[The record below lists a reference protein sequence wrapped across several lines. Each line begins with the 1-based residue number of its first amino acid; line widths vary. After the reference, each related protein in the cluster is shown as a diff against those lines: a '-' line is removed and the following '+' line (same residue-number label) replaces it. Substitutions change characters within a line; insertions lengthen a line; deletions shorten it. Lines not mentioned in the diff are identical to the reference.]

1 MTESGPKAVKQ
12 LQREVKLGEDG
23 LPPRGT
29 GRKTGTAKTPTGS
42 KDRLTEDERK
52 KRHKRI
58 IEDGL
63 PPRGTGR
70 RTGTAKTPTGPSG
83 RLTEEER
90 KKRHKRM
97 VEQGRTK

>member
-1 MTESGPKAVKQ
+1 MMDLPETEVKAVKQ

-23 LPPRGT
+23 LPP
-29 GRKTGTAKTPTGS
+29 
-42 KDRLTEDERK
+42 
-52 KRHKRI
+52 
-58 IEDGL
+58 
-63 PPRGTGR
+63 PRGTGR
-70 RTGTAKTPTGPSG
+70 ETGTAKAPTGPGG